1 MVVLGMISLAEMAP
15 GAVVSWDGGA
25 GDGLWTNAVN
35 WSGDVL
41 PGAGNT
47 IYISNAVTVNA
58 LGLSSG
64 NLPSGAT
71 LNISGG
77 ATLTMSSGAIRL
89 NGSTLNVAS
98 NGALAGAFWD
108 LNNGTINFE
117 AGAGATT
124 HDWEHK
130 GANVFG
136 YKLSATGFQ
145 TLSPG
150 ILRSGNGGAGL
161 AGWSNATYNINISAY
176 NITNGT
182 TMVLADYVSHDAA
195 FNGTFNPTVNI
206 TAGASGL
213 SASLA
218 FDTANSKLVL
228 TIDAVGNDAPVAQHQ
243 SVGTPVNTP
252 VNIVLRATD
261 PESDPLTFTIVSGPL
276 NGTLTG
282 SSSNRLY
289 TPFTNFIGSD

>member
-1 MVVLGMISLAEMAP
+1 MIASQIKRGLYCIRWMMAAGMCAVGGVAQ
-15 GAVVSWDGGA
+15 AVVVSWDGGA

-35 WSGDVL
+35 WSGNVL
-41 PGAGNT
+41 PGAGDT
-47 IYISNAVTVNA
+47 IYITNLATANA
-58 LGLSSG
+58 LGLASSG

-71 LNISGG
+71 LTISGG

-98 NGALAGAFWD
+98 NGTLTGAFWD

-117 AGAGATT
+117 AGAGATMN
-124 HDWEHK
+124 DWEHK

-136 YKLSATGFQ
+136 YKLSSNGFT
-145 TLSPG
+145 TLTPG
-150 ILRSGNGGAGL
+150 RLRSGNSAV
-161 AGWSNATYNINISAY
+161 WSNATYNINISAY

-182 TMVLADYVSHDAA
+182 TLVLADYVSHDAA

-228 TIDAVGNDAPVAQHQ
+228 TIDAVAMMP
-243 SVGTPVNTP
+243 
-252 VNIVLRATD
+252 R
-261 PESDPLTFTIVSGPL
+261 
-276 NGTLTG
+276 
-282 SSSNRLY
+282 
-289 TPFTNFIGSD
+289 